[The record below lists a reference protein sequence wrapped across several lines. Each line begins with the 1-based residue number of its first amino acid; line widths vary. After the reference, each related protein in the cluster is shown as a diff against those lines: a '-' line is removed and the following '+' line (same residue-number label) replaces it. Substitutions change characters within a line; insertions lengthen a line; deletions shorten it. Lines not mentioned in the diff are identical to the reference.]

1 MVVKKRFRSVLSLV
15 AFYALAG
22 TGIYYFLAEA
32 QTGNRGVETNKVLLA
47 EIEKFNTE
55 LATLQAEKAVYDHR
69 NKLLSLESLDSDLLD
84 EQVRAILNRV
94 HPNDVVIL
102 QGR

>member
-1 MVVKKRFRSVLSLV
+1 MVVKKRFRSVFILV

-22 TGIYYFLAEA
+22 ASIFYFVTEA
-32 QTGNRGVETNKVLLA
+32 QTGNRGVVTKNVLQS
-47 EIEKFNTE
+47 EIEKLNTE

-69 NKLLSLESLDSDLLD
+69 NKLLSLNSLDGDLLD
-84 EQVRAILNRV
+84 EQMRAILNRV